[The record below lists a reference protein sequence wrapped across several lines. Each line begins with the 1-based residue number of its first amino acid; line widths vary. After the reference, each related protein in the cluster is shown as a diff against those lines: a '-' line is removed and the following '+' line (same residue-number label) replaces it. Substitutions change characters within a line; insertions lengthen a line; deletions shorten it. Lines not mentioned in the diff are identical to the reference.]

1 MDDPL
6 LEFLSCPICRSPLKR
21 AGAERLACEGCGR
34 ETAIR
39 GGVPRFIQDRPIGDD
54 DEVAKRTQA
63 SFGYEWT
70 QFNDW
75 RPSGLANFVD
85 YFGQFDLEWLRGRTV
100 LDAGCGM
107 GRHARQIAP
116 FAKTV
121 VAVDFSGAIDQ
132 AVRNVADQPNVH
144 CVEGDLT
151 RLPIA
156 DQKFDLVY
164 SMGVLHHIDD
174 TTGTLRGLVRA
185 LKPGG
190 RLRLYLYWKRSGVP
204 GAILRLVAIARK
216 ATTRLP
222 FPVLKACCWL
232 LSVVLFALVILPYRV
247 LAKLGAPVDDS
258 WPLFV
263 YVKYPFNVLY
273 NDQFDR
279 FSAPLEKRYSAEE
292 VGALLRSAGLHDIRV
307 HPRYGWIGDGVK

>member
-1 MDDPL
+1 MPESV
-6 LEFLSCPICRSPLKR
+6 LELLSCPACRSPLKR
-21 AGAERLACEGCGR
+21 ADDQRLQCRGCGR
-34 ETAIR
+34 ETVVR
-39 GGVPRFIQDRPIGDD
+39 GGIPRFVQDRPLGDD
-54 DEVAKRTQA
+54 EAVARQTQA

-75 RPSGLANFVD
+75 RPSGLTNFAD
-85 YFGQFDLEWLRGRTV
+85 YFGHFDLEWLRGRTV

-116 FAKTV
+116 FAATV

-132 AVRNVADQPNVH
+132 AVRNVADQPNVY

-174 TTGTLRGLVRA
+174 TLGALRGLVRA

-190 RLRLYLYWKRSGVP
+190 RLRLYLYWKRGGLSGALL
-204 GAILRLVAIARK
+204 GLVSLARK
-216 ATTRLP
+216 VTTRLP
-222 FPVLKACCWL
+222 FSVLKGLCWL
-232 LSVVLFALVILPYRV
+232 LSVAVFALVILPYRA
-247 LAKLGAPVDDS
+247 LATLGAPVDDS

-292 VGALLRSAGLHDIRV
+292 VTALLRSVGLHDIRV